1 MISRIFDISLRAL
14 IAGGFLV
21 SAGLTTAGAQTI
33 HSAPQSA
40 IDAALQQKV
49 SSATADRD
57 AVLRLLERPE
67 VEAVAGEARLDLR
80 RAKDAVS
87 TLEGPELTELAA
99 RASQVEQ
106 SLAGGQS
113 SITISTTFIII
124 GLLALILLIL
134 ILR

>member
-1 MISRIFDISLRAL
+1 MRMSAL
-14 IAGGFLV
+14 LV
-21 SAGLTTAGAQTI
+21 ALVFSCVATVSPVGAQTS

-49 SSATADRD
+49 SSGAADRE

-67 VEAVAGEARLDLR
+67 VQAVAGHAGLDLR
-80 RAKDAVS
+80 RAKDAIS
-87 TLEGPELTELAA
+87 TIDGPELTELAA

-113 SITISTTFIII
+113 HITINTTLLIV
-124 GLLALILLIL
+124 GLLVLILLIL
-134 ILR
+134 ALK

>member
-1 MISRIFDISLRAL
+1 MRTSVLLVAL
-14 IAGGFLV
+14 GLLV
-21 SAGLTTAGAQTI
+21 AATAAPAGAQTS

-49 SSATADRD
+49 SSAAADRE

-67 VEAVAGEARLDLR
+67 VQAVAGDAGLDLR
-80 RAKDAVS
+80 LAKDAV
-87 TLEGPELTELAA
+87 TTIDGPELTELAE

-113 SITISTTFIII
+113 KITISTTFLIIALLVLI
-124 GLLALILLIL
+124 VLILALK
-134 ILR
+134 